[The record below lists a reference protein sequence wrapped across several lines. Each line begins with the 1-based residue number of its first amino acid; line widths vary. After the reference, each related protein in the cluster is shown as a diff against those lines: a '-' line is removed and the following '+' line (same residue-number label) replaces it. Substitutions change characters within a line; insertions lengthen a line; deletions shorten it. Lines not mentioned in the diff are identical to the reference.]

1 MGGVS
6 EDAAVVEAEALVLSA
21 ILIMGSVHT
30 VAVVLLEEVIIILM
44 IGAGGLEVG
53 VLDEGLDEAE
63 VPLEGEIG
71 VQSGKEALKEG
82 Q

>member
-21 ILIMGSVHT
+21 TLIMGSVHM

>member
-21 ILIMGSVHT
+21 TLIMGSVHM

-53 VLDEGLDEAE
+53 VLDEGLDEA
-63 VPLEGEIG
+63 PLEGEIG